1 MDQPLRLLLVDDAE
15 DDTQMLLQSLRS
27 HGCAVAS
34 EAVDTPAGMR
44 AALERQEWDLIA
56 CDYALPHFSA
66 RAALALAKELR
77 PGVPFI
83 IVSREIDPNLAVEL
97 IKLGAQ
103 DYVQK
108 SELIRLGPVV
118 EREVRN
124 AALTRQRRLAE
135 DKLRESQE
143 LFRAI
148 VENVGDLVAV
158 LDTDGRRIYNS
169 PSYRP
174 LFREQDI
181 RQGSISFLEIHPEDR
196 ERIKE
201 LFRRTV
207 MTGIGERAEF
217 RFVLKDSSIRHMESD
232 GRAIRGPDGKVSK
245 VVVVSRDITELKLL
259 EVRLREMAA
268 TDFLTGLANRRH
280 FLARLEQELSRIHRL
295 DGHCAS
301 VLMLDSDHFK
311 QVNDTFGHATGDN
324 VLRHL
329 AALMQREL
337 RNIDTIGR
345 VGGEEFAVILPGAD
359 LPAAEVFAERL
370 RNKIAASPMTHE
382 DQPIAL
388 TVSIG
393 VAGMKTGDASADD
406 ALVRADR
413 ALFRAKECG
422 RNRVSVEV

>member
-1 MDQPLRLLLVDDAE
+1 MNQTLRLLTVRASA
-15 DDTQMLLQSLRS
+15 DDTELLVRSLRDQ
-27 HGCAVAS
+27 GYLVLPAAVTTAM
-34 EAVDTPAGMR
+34 GMR
-44 AALERQEWDLIA
+44 AALERPDWDLIT
-56 CDYALPHFSA
+56 CDHSMPDLSA
-66 RAALALAKELR
+66 PAALAIAKELR
-77 PGVPFI
+77 PDVPFI
-83 IVSREIDPNLAVEL
+83 IVAGEIDLSLAVEL
-97 IKLGAQ
+97 IKLGAR
-103 DYVQK
+103 DCVPK
-108 SELIRLGPVV
+108 GELMRLGPVI
-118 EREVRN
+118 ERELRN
-124 AALTRQRRLAE
+124 ARLARQRKLAE
-135 DKLRESQE
+135 DKLHESQE

-174 LFREQDI
+174 LFREEDI
-181 RQGSISFLEIHPEDR
+181 RQGSISFQEIHAEDR
-196 ERIKE
+196 ERIRE

-207 MTGIGERAEF
+207 ATGVGERAEF
-217 RFVLKDSSIRHMESD
+217 RFVLKDGSIRYMESD
-232 GRAIRGPDGKVSK
+232 GRAIRGADGKVSK

-259 EVRLREMAA
+259 EARLREMAA

-280 FLARLEQELSRIHRL
+280 FLVRLEQELSRIHRL

-337 RNIDTIGR
+337 RNIDTVGR
-345 VGGEEFAVILPGAD
+345 LGGEEFAVILPGAD

-370 RNKIAASPMTHE
+370 RKKIAGTPMAHE
-382 DQPIAL
+382 DSAIPL

-393 VAGMKTGDASADD
+393 VAGMKASDTSADD
-406 ALVRADR
+406 ALARADR
-413 ALFRAKECG
+413 ALFRAKEHG
-422 RNRVSVEV
+422 RNKVAVEV